1 MFLKRRRI
9 TENSSRTKHKIR
21 LLVFLL
27 VFFFGYFFIFF
38 VFVFVFLVF
47 CFVLP
52 FTVVWT
58 QSLSIHQSK
67 TNKKKAIKLN
77 NENLTWV
84 RCQSLWKKS
93 GRFLG
98 WAAPPQQS
106 QPLWGCQGFR
116 EFQVEF
122 LPNFGENRK
131 EYSDPTPP
139 VRKKQKTKLCSQI
152 YLKARRCGYRSLCL
166 LVWICHLLT
175 WK

>member
-27 VFFFGYFFIFF
+27 VFFFLVIFLCFFFCF
-38 VFVFVFLVF
+38 CVF
-47 CFVLP
+47 CFLFCFAFHGCLNPVP
-52 FTVVWT
+52 FHTP
-58 QSLSIHQSK
+58 IK
-67 TNKKKAIKLN
+67 NKQKKAIKLN

-84 RCQSLWKKS
+84 RCQSLWNKS